1 MEDFTQ
7 SGLISIADGDYDTAI
22 DFLNKSI
29 SKNDKDYKALLYRGI
44 AYCNKGNFSSS
55 INDFNNAEKLRNDE
69 KDDFYYLRG
78 KAYFYNQQ
86 LFEAQ
91 KDLEKAKSIEGIDE
105 ESKNKIEKLL
115 KLSKE

>member
-7 SGLISIADGDYDTAI
+7 SGLIALADGDYDTAI
-22 DFLNKSI
+22 DLLTKSF
-29 SKNDKDYKALLYRGI
+29 SKNDKDYKALLFRGI
-44 AYCNKGNFSSS
+44 AYCNKGNFENS
-55 INDFNNAEKLRNDE
+55 INDFNKAEKLRTDE

-86 LFEAQ
+86 LYEAQ
-91 KDLEKAKSIEGIDE
+91 KDLDKAKNIEGISE
-105 ESKNKIEKLL
+105 ESKNKVEKLL